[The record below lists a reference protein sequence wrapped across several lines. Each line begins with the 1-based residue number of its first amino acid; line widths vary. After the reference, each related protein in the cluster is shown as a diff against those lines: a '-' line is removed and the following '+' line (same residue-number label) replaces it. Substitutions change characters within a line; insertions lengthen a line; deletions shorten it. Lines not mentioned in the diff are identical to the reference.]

1 MAQGPG
7 DALLDQLRERLA
19 PDQWPLPLARLPEGT
34 ALVGGAVRDGLL
46 DRLQEQPDLDLVVPS
61 DAIALTKA
69 LAQELHGTCVVLT
82 RNGALLGW
90 CLGAGRSTSPDR
102 TETASKTTSG
112 GATTGSMP

>member
-1 MAQGPG
+1 MAQGSG

-19 PDQWPLPLARLPEGT
+19 PAQWPLPLARLPEGT

-69 LAQELHGTCVVLT
+69 LARELHGTCVVLDAE
-82 RNGALLGW
+82 RSIARLVLG
-90 CLGAGRSTSPDR
+90 LSLIHI
-102 TETASKTTSG
+102 
-112 GATTGSMP
+112 